1 MGKKES
7 QFKIRK
13 ATNEDI
19 DILAIFSLAVIKEG
33 DGVSIPSEHVKPG
46 IEAVLKDESKGFYL
60 VATAEDNSD
69 PVGCLMITF
78 EWSDVNNGFYW
89 WIQSVYVDPRW
100 RRMGVYSALHNQI
113 IKLAKSTANVTRIK
127 LYVHETNTTAQT
139 TYMAQG
145 MKEAPHKIFEFYL

>member
-1 MGKKES
+1 
-7 QFKIRK
+7 
-13 ATNEDI
+13 
-19 DILAIFSLAVIKEG
+19 
-33 DGVSIPSEHVKPG
+33 
-46 IEAVLKDESKGFYL
+46 
-60 VATAEDNSD
+60 
-69 PVGCLMITF
+69 MITF